1 MLDELN
7 DELAQ
12 ALAKK
17 ISLECGEFKK
27 EIMELSKEQIY
38 NKSYIITFYKQWEI
52 VSEYADNFHYLD
64 GEYDITDEKVAEVL
78 EEDDLVY
85 QMYELFN
92 RYYEPHGF
100 SNGDMLQLLSDY
112 IREY

>member
-1 MLDELN
+1 MVDELN
-7 DELAQ
+7 DKLAE

-17 ISLECGEFKK
+17 ISEECKQFKE
-27 EIMELSKEQIY
+27 EIMKLEKEQIY

-64 GEYDITDEKVAEVL
+64 GEYDITDEKVAEIL

-85 QMYELFN
+85 RMYELFN
-92 RYYEPHGF
+92 KYYEPHGF

>member
-17 ISLECGEFKK
+17 ISLECEEFKR

-92 RYYEPHGF
+92 KYYEPHGF